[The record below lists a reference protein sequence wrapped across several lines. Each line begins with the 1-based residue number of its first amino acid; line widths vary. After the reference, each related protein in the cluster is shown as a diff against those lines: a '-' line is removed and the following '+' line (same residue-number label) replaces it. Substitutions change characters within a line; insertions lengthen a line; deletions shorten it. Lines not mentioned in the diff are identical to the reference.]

1 MIQGRQPRK
10 VTCYPSLGGMGQAS
24 TFSVIYLT
32 TKYVVMVTG
41 EGKGQYV
48 ETSSKGEAQQKMK
61 EVERWKSEVRWHTV
75 RAFRKHNLDNIQLSA
90 HHTI

>member
-1 MIQGRQPRK
+1 MEHATIQGRQPRK

-41 EGKGQYV
+41 EGKG
-48 ETSSKGEAQQKMK
+48 
-61 EVERWKSEVRWHTV
+61 
-75 RAFRKHNLDNIQLSA
+75 
-90 HHTI
+90 